1 MRRGAFTL
9 IELLTIIAIMG
20 TMVAVGVVSWQNGKS
35 RAQLAGATRD
45 ILAVVRQ
52 ARSIALV
59 TQKPAII
66 TYATEKDE
74 DDVPFARI
82 TVETAKLF
90 DDSGA
95 DAPVYT
101 LSGERVGGDPE
112 PTRAALQVSPDSDD
126 LSDAGGTG
134 GGESLSDILMPKI
147 ALDVVKGL
155 RIKVLKEDEQLAF
168 GNGPVTYKSGISV
181 FSTSGAVRNEL
192 GKTAP
197 AATSAT
203 ESAPAPAE
211 DSASDAPVE
220 IVWSTNG
227 RADGHTI
234 WIYPD
239 GSQPEKGLSIVVD
252 RFGGCKVSQ
261 WEDEK

>member
-1 MRRGAFTL
+1 MRRAAFTL

-20 TMVAVGVVSWQNGKS
+20 TMVAVGIVSWQRGKS

-90 DDSGA
+90 DDSSA
-95 DAPVYT
+95 NVPVYT

-112 PTRAALQVSPDSDD
+112 PTPAAPQASTDSDAQ
-126 LSDAGGTG
+126 SDASGTE

-155 RIKVLKEDEQLAF
+155 RIKVLKEDEQLML
-168 GNGPVTYKSGISV
+168 GNGPITYKSGISV

-192 GKTAP
+192 GKS
-197 AATSAT
+197 SAK
-203 ESAPAPAE
+203 SAPQTPSP
-211 DSASDAPVE
+211 DSDNAASEGPVE

-261 WEDEK
+261 WEDEE

>member
-20 TMVAVGVVSWQNGKS
+20 TMVAVGVVSWQRGKS
-35 RAQLAGATRD
+35 RSQLAGATRD
-45 ILAVVRQ
+45 VLAVIRQ
-52 ARSIALV
+52 ARAIALV

-90 DDSGA
+90 DDS
-95 DAPVYT
+95 DTDVPVYT
-101 LSGERVGGDPE
+101 LGGERVNEEPE
-112 PTRAALQVSPDSDD
+112 LRAASRSEETTEILEE
-126 LSDAGGTG
+126 G
-134 GGESLSDILMPKI
+134 GGESLSDVLTPKI

-155 RIKVLKEDEQLAF
+155 RIKVLKEDEQLAQ
-168 GNGPVTYKSGISV
+168 GYGPVAYKSGISV
-181 FSTSGAVRNEL
+181 FSTSGAVRSEL
-192 GKTAP
+192 GKPAP
-197 AATSAT
+197 KPAPQQTSALV
-203 ESAPAPAE
+203 E
-211 DSASDAPVE
+211 DSTAETPVE
-220 IVWSTNG
+220 IVWATNG

-234 WIYPD
+234 WVYPD

-252 RFGGCKVSQ
+252 KFGGCKVSQ